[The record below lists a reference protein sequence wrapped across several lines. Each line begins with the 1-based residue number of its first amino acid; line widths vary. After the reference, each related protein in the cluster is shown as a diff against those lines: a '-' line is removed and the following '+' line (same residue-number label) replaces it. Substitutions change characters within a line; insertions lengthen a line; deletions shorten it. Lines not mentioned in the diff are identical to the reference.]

1 MTTMQGLEQTT
12 PKHVYQLGQPAAV
25 QSYLWKGVIDKF
37 LKGEPKVL
45 GVVQILI
52 ALMNLSLGL
61 IIISVTFPHHVY
73 IYTHP
78 FSVYTGYTVWGSL
91 MFIIS
96 GSLSIAAGVRTSKG
110 LVRCSLGLNITS
122 SVFAMTGIILTAIS
136 LSVFSFTYSHCGYGT
151 VWENCFMVNS
161 IFLGMDTIV
170 LILSVLEF
178 CISVSLSAFGCK
190 VTCCNPGGVV
200 LIMPSNP
207 HVAEAAAP
215 AAS

>member
-91 MFIIS
+91 M
-96 GSLSIAAGVRTSKG
+96 
-110 LVRCSLGLNITS
+110 VRCSLGLNITS

>member
-1 MTTMQGLEQTT
+1 
-12 PKHVYQLGQPAAV
+12 
-25 QSYLWKGVIDKF
+25 
-37 LKGEPKVL
+37 
-45 GVVQILI
+45 
-52 ALMNLSLGL
+52 
-61 IIISVTFPHHVY
+61 
-73 IYTHP
+73 
-78 FSVYTGYTVWGSL
+78 
-91 MFIIS
+91 
-96 GSLSIAAGVRTSKG
+96 
-110 LVRCSLGLNITS
+110 
-122 SVFAMTGIILTAIS
+122 
-136 LSVFSFTYSHCGYGT
+136 
-151 VWENCFMVNS
+151 MVNS